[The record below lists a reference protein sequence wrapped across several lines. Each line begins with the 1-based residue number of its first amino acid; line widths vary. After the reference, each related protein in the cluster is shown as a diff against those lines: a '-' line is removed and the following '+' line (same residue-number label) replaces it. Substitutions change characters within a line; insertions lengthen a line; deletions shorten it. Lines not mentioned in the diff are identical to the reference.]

1 MDDAQTK
8 VKPLC
13 LINQMLDDTPPVS
26 GPEPFPVSVI
36 KEEFECSACNMKFPC
51 LKELESHSTYHF
63 GQYINYSDGKAPM
76 ITLTHRLTI
85 QE

>member
-1 MDDAQTK
+1 
-8 VKPLC
+8 
-13 LINQMLDDTPPVS
+13 MLDDTPPVS

-36 KEEFECSACNMKFPC
+36 KEEFECSACNLNFPC
-51 LKELESHSTYHF
+51 LKELEAHSTFHF
-63 GQYINYSDGKAPM
+63 RRYINYSDGKAPT